1 MPLRKNSATRNEQ
14 VELFGSLFD
23 GGTIEIYTGSQP
35 ADPNAGPSGSLLATI
50 PIPSPAFGAASSGV
64 ITKTAGW
71 SVVATGTGTAGW
83 ARFISADTLKTMDA
97 VVTNIPGDNDLLI
110 NTVDVAI
117 GNTVQ
122 VVSLTITEPES

>member
-1 MPLRKNSATRNEQ
+1 MPLRKNIATRNEQ

-23 GGTIEIYTGSQP
+23 GGTLEIYTGTQP
-35 ADPNAGPSGSLLATI
+35 ADPNSAPSGSLLATI
-50 PIPSPAFGAASSGV
+50 PIPNPAFAAPSGGTV
-64 ITKTAGW
+64 AKSGSW
-71 SVVATGTGTAGW
+71 SVVATGTGTAGY

-110 NTVDVAI
+110 NTVDIAI

-122 VVSLTITEPES
+122 VVSLTLTEPAS